1 MSDWL
6 SRSWSFLRLSWR
18 RLEAAPLWLRIGLA
32 LGWAALIWQAS
43 SWKPSRAPEPW
54 LVSYCRNG
62 AHVVIFGVLAALV
75 HVALRAAPRRAAATF
90 LLVVLYAVVDEV
102 HQGYVPGRHPSV
114 FDLVSDAVGA
124 LWALAVLDWLQ
135 RGGRTRTWRVA
146 ACLPLAVLAAYLAT
160 TC

>member
-1 MSDWL
+1 L
-6 SRSWSFLRLSWR
+6 LSFLRLLWR

-32 LGWAALIWQAS
+32 LGWAAMIWRAS
-43 SWKPSRAPEPW
+43 SWTPSGEPESW
-54 LVSYCRNG
+54 FTSYLGNG

-75 HVALRAAPRRAAATF
+75 HVALRAAPRPEAATF

-102 HQGYVPGRHPSV
+102 HQSYVPGRHPSV

-135 RGGRTRTWRVA
+135 VGGRARAWRVVA
-146 ACLPLAVLAAYLAT
+146 ILPLALLAAYLAT